1 MTTNEIKTYD
11 VIVVGGGLA
20 GLAAGATAAQA
31 GASVVV
37 LEARRPGGRARTTER
52 EGFVFNLGAHALY
65 RGGPGMDV
73 LQDLG
78 VRPQGSPPPLRD
90 YQVLAD
96 GELHTMPSGPGSLL
110 RTTAVSVRSKVQ
122 LAKLLAR
129 LPRMEAAA
137 SAGVSVDDWIGSH
150 ELRPDGERLLQ
161 ALIRIGTYGSDF
173 ERMSAEAAIRQL
185 QHAAAKGV
193 LYLDGGWAQLIEG
206 LSAHVEVRRASVT
219 SVMPAPGGGAE
230 ITTDAGTFAARSV
243 VIAAGTP
250 AAVLAL
256 LPAGVDTGWGDVGDP
271 VVAACLDSGVSQVP
285 TPGYVLAL
293 DEPVYATTQA
303 PPARQAPPGCAV
315 VAVLRY
321 GVRTADSDRTQLE
334 HYRAVAGVAEED
346 VVTDRFLARMV
357 VTGAMPLAR
366 NGGLHGRPATSLPSV
381 PGVYVA
387 GDWVGPE
394 GMLADAAL
402 ASGRAAA
409 LAAVAHSPRT
419 ASSATLVS

>member
-1 MTTNEIKTYD
+1 MTTTETKTYD
-11 VIVVGGGLA
+11 VIVVGAGLA
-20 GLAAGATAAQA
+20 GLAAGATAAQS
-31 GASVVV
+31 GASVLV

-73 LQDLG
+73 LQRLG

-96 GELHTMPSGPGSLL
+96 GELHIMPSGPGSLF

-129 LPRMEAAA
+129 LPRMDAAA
-137 SAGVSVDDWIGSH
+137 SAGVSVDEWIGSH
-150 ELRPDGERLLQ
+150 ELRADGERLLR

-173 ERMSAEAAIRQL
+173 GRMSAETAIAQL
-185 QHAAAKGV
+185 QHASAKGV

-206 LSAHVEVRRASVT
+206 LAAQVEVRRTTVT
-219 SVMPAPGGGAE
+219 SVVPAPGGGVE
-230 ITTDAGTFAARSV
+230 VTTDDGRLVARSV

-256 LPAGVDTGWGDVGDP
+256 LPGGVDCGWGDVGDP

-285 TPGYVLAL
+285 TPGYVLSL

-321 GVRTADSDRTQLE
+321 GVRSAESDRPQLE
-334 HYRAVAGVAEED
+334 RYRAVAGVADEH
-346 VVTDRFLARMV
+346 VVTDRFMARMV
-357 VTGAMPLAR
+357 VTGAMPLAA
-366 NGGLHGRPATSLPSV
+366 NGGLRGRPPVSVSSLP
-381 PGVYVA
+381 GIYVA
-387 GDWVGPE
+387 GDWVGAH
-394 GMLADAAL
+394 GLLADASL
-402 ASGRAAA
+402 ASGQAAARAA
-409 LAAVAHSPRT
+409 VDHSPRST
-419 ASSATLVS
+419 VSATLVP